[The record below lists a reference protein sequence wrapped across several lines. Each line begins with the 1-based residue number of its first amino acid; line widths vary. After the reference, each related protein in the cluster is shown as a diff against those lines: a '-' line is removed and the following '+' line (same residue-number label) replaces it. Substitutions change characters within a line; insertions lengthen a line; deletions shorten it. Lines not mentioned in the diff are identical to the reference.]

1 MSSILKKTSRH
12 FQNDG
17 TVQSMA
23 TIKNVIAVL
32 SRDNDFMEE
41 VLDSFSVDAEQNSII
56 QVGNV
61 TSVV

>member
-1 MSSILKKTSRH
+1 MGSILKKASRH

-41 VLDSFSVDAEQNSII
+41 VLDSLTISH
-56 QVGNV
+56 
-61 TSVV
+61 

>member
-1 MSSILKKTSRH
+1 MSSILKKASRH

-41 VLDSFSVDAEQNSII
+41 VLDSFSVCI
-56 QVGNV
+56 
-61 TSVV
+61 

>member
-1 MSSILKKTSRH
+1 MGSILKKASRH

-32 SRDNDFMEE
+32 SRDNDFMD
-41 VLDSFSVDAEQNSII
+41 VKGKVDFPQI
-56 QVGNV
+56 GF
-61 TSVV
+61 